1 MENLNSQEVMDL
13 VSFYKQKASDTE
25 FNLLQLQIRFNKSAG
40 IIDEL
45 KSIIKMHEETIT
57 NLTNMQKSLE
67 DQVTNLLTPKSKTR
81 SSKS

>member
-25 FNLLQLQIRFNKSAG
+25 FNLLQLQIRFNKSVG
-40 IIDEL
+40 VIDEL
-45 KSIIKMHEETIT
+45 KGIIKMHEETIT

-67 DQVTNLLTPKSKTR
+67 DQVTNLLTPKPKTK